1 MNKDMGRL
9 IGLTCAAFFATAASA
24 DTPDANGKTTA
35 MVNDSSRVYDI
46 DEIVV
51 TSRPK
56 DAFNLRRQPISA
68 TSLSNQD
75 LKNIGAKD
83 LRDLSAFIPSFSMP
97 NYGTRYTSSL
107 YMRGFGSR
115 VNNPAI
121 GIYIDDMPV
130 MCKSAYNSYFHDIAR
145 VDVLRGP
152 QGTLYGQNTEGGLV
166 KMYTKNPMCYEG
178 TDIKLSCGTD
188 FWRNV
193 ELGHFNKINDIVAF
207 SVSAFYDGTNG
218 FQRNTSTGE
227 RADRLNEG
235 GGRFRLVL
243 APTARLAFDFTAGYQ
258 HVEQNGFAYG
268 ALDPKTGHTDAPS
281 SNHAGRYRRDMANFG
296 VTTKYETDRIS
307 MQSTTSYQYLHDNML
322 MDQDYTDIDYMHL
335 KQKQLHNSVTEELTL
350 KSKNTARWHWLFGLA
365 GNYQWL
371 RTTAPVYFGEATTNQ
386 LSDVIRKAMYNGIL
400 QGMMKQ
406 GLSQQ
411 MAEAIIQKKGGVNVE
426 TNLQVPETFRTP
438 QFCLGIF
445 HESNI
450 NITPDLVATIGLR
463 YEYNHNKV
471 DYDSKAEMM
480 IKANVMGT
488 EASNALTSKLVNA
501 TCSNASQLLPKI
513 GLSYKIDRN
522 NSVVYAVVSKGYRA
536 GGYNIQMFSDILQS
550 ELMANYASASKGN
563 YDVPH
568 TGADYDNVNNTI
580 SYKPE
585 TSWNYE
591 LGGHFNLLGNAL
603 QIDLS
608 LYYMQISNQ
617 QLSIMAGTYGF
628 GRMMVNAGKSRSCG
642 LELGLRGSAL
652 GNRLAWTLN
661 YGYTN
666 AEFTE
671 YVDSVKTN
679 GKYVTNNYKGKKVPY
694 VPCHTIGAAADYRL
708 VLPAGMIQT
717 VTFGANATAQGR
729 IYWDE
734 ANTYSQKLYAV
745 VNAHV
750 DVEIKNLVVSVWG
763 RNLTDTRYNTF
774 AMSSSAT
781 RQLKYFAQ
789 RGTPLQVG
797 VDLKLHF

>member
-9 IGLTCAAFFATAASA
+9 FAFTCAALFSSAAGAGNPDTNRNITAT
-24 DTPDANGKTTA
+24 GI
-35 MVNDSSRVYDI
+35 DSSRVYDI

-51 TSRPK
+51 TNCPK

-130 MCKSAYNSYFHDIAR
+130 MSKSAYNSYFHDIAR

-166 KMYTKNPMCYEG
+166 KMYTKDPMYYEG

-188 FWRNV
+188 FWRNI
-193 ELGHFNKINDIVAF
+193 ELGHFHKIDDIVAF

-218 FQRNTSTGE
+218 FQRNVSTGE
-227 RADRLNEG
+227 RADLLNEG

-243 APTARLAFDFTAGYQ
+243 APTARLAFDFIADYQ

-268 ALDPKTGHTDAPS
+268 LLAPKTGRTEAPS
-281 SNHAGRYRRDMANFG
+281 TNQAGSYRRDKASIG
-296 VTTKYETDRIS
+296 VTAKYETDWIS

-322 MDQDYTDIDYMHL
+322 MDQDYTGIDYMHL
-335 KQKQLHNSVTEELTL
+335 KQKQLHNAITEELTL
-350 KSKNTARWHWLFGLA
+350 KNKNASRWHWLFGFA

-371 RTTAPVYFGEATTNQ
+371 RTTAPVYFGEATTSQ
-386 LSDVIRKAMYNGIL
+386 LSGIIQKAMYNGIL
-400 QGMMKQ
+400 QGMTNR

-411 MAEAIIQKKGGVNVE
+411 MAEAIINKAGGVNVE
-426 TNLQVPETFRTP
+426 TSLQVPETFRTP
-438 QFCLGIF
+438 QLCLGVF

-450 NITPDLVATIGLR
+450 NITPELVATIGLR

-488 EASNALTSKLVNA
+488 EAANTLTSKLLNH

-513 GLSYKIDRN
+513 GLSYKVDRN
-522 NSVVYAVVSKGYRA
+522 NSVVYAVLSKGYRA

-550 ELMANYASASKGN
+550 ELMANYASASKGD
-563 YDVPH
+563 YDVQH
-568 TGADYDNVNNTI
+568 TASDYDKVNNTI

-591 LGGHFNLLGNAL
+591 FGGHFNLLGNAL

-608 LYYMQISNQ
+608 LYYMQINNL

-666 AEFTE
+666 AEFKE
-671 YVDSVKTN
+671 YEDSVKTN
-679 GKYVTNNYKGKKVPY
+679 GQYVINDYKGKKVPY

-708 VLPAGMIQT
+708 VLPAGMIQA

-729 IYWDE
+729 VYWDE
-734 ANTYSQKLYAV
+734 ANTYSQKFYAI

-750 DVEIKNLVVSVWG
+750 DVEIKNMNINFWG
-763 RNLTDTRYNTF
+763 RNLTDTHYNTF

-789 RGTPLQVG
+789 KGMPLQVG
-797 VDLKLHF
+797 VDVKLHF

>member
-9 IGLTCAAFFATAASA
+9 LAVTCAALYAMASSAGTPHTNENATAIAA
-24 DTPDANGKTTA
+24 
-35 MVNDSSRVYDI
+35 DSSRVYDI

-51 TSRPK
+51 TNRPK
-56 DAFNLRRQPISA
+56 DAFNLRRQPVSA
-68 TSLSNQD
+68 TSLSSHD
-75 LKNIGAKD
+75 LKNVGAKD

-115 VNNPAI
+115 VNNPAV
-121 GIYIDDMPV
+121 GIYVDDIPV

-166 KMYTKNPMCYEG
+166 KMYTKNPMYYEG
-178 TDIKLSCGTD
+178 TDIKVSCGTY
-188 FWRNV
+188 FWRNA
-193 ELGHFNKINDIVAF
+193 EFGHFHKIDDTMAF

-218 FQRNTSTGE
+218 FLRNSSTGE
-227 RADRLNEG
+227 RADRLNEA
-235 GGRFRLVL
+235 GGRLRLML
-243 APTARLAFDFTAGYQ
+243 APTVRLAFDVTADYQ

-268 ALDPKTGHTDAPS
+268 ALDPETGRTEAPS
-281 SNHAGRYRRDMANFG
+281 SNHSGRYLRDIANAG
-296 VTTKYETDRIS
+296 VTTKYETARFY

-322 MDQDYTDIDYMHL
+322 MDQDYTNIDYMHL
-335 KQKQLHNSVTEELTL
+335 KQKQLHNTVTEELTL
-350 KSKNTARWHWLFGLA
+350 KSKTATRWRWLFGLA

-386 LSDVIRKAMYNGIL
+386 LSTVIQKAMYNGIV
-400 QGMMKQ
+400 QGMINKGM
-406 GLSQQ
+406 SQQ
-411 MAEAIIQKKGGVNVE
+411 MAESIIQKAGGVSVE
-426 TNLQVPETFRTP
+426 TSLQVPETFRTP
-438 QFCLGIF
+438 QFCFGIF

-450 NITPDLVATIGLR
+450 NITPRLVATIGLR

-471 DYDSKAEMM
+471 DYDSKAEMKM
-480 IKANVMGT
+480 KATVMGI
-488 EASNALTSKLVNA
+488 EATNTLTSKLVNGV
-501 TCSNASQLLPKI
+501 CSNASQLLPKI
-513 GLSYKIDRN
+513 GLSYVLDKN
-522 NSVVYAVVSKGYRA
+522 NSLVYAVLSKGYRA

-550 ELMANYASASKGN
+550 ELMTNYASASKGD

-568 TGADYDNVNNTI
+568 TDSDYDRVNNTI

-603 QIDLS
+603 QMDFS
-608 LYYMQISNQ
+608 LYYMRISNQ

-642 LELGLRGSAL
+642 LELGLRGSAF
-652 GNRLAWTLN
+652 GNRLAWALN

-666 AEFTE
+666 AEFVE
-671 YVDSVKTN
+671 YEDSVKVG

-708 VLPAGMIQT
+708 VLPAGVIQA
-717 VTFGANATAQGR
+717 VTFGVNATAQGR

-734 ANTYSQKLYAV
+734 ANTYSQKFYAL

-750 DVEIKNLVVSVWG
+750 DAEIKNLTVSAWG

-789 RGTPLQVG
+789 RGMPLQVG
-797 VDLKLHF
+797 VDIKLHF

>member
-1 MNKDMGRL
+1 MNKNKCRL
-9 IGLTCAAFFATAASA
+9 LPFTCAALFATAAGA
-24 DTPDANGKTTA
+24 GTPHTNEYTKIVAI
-35 MVNDSSRVYDI
+35 DSSRVYDI

-51 TSRPK
+51 TNRPK
-56 DAFNLRRQPISA
+56 DAFNLRRQPVSA

-75 LKNIGAKD
+75 LKNVGAKD
-83 LRDLSAFIPSFSMP
+83 LRDLSAFIPSFAMP

-115 VNNPAI
+115 VNNPAV
-121 GIYIDDMPV
+121 GIYLDDMPV

-166 KMYTKNPMCYEG
+166 KMYTKNPMYYEG

-188 FWRNV
+188 FWRNA
-193 ELGHFNKINDIVAF
+193 ELGYFHKIDDAKAF

-218 FQRNTSTGE
+218 FQRNTATGE

-243 APTARLAFDFTAGYQ
+243 APTSRLGFDFAASYQ

-268 ALDPKTGHTDAPS
+268 LLDPKTGHTEAPS
-281 SNHAGRYRRDMANFG
+281 SNHSGRYRRDIASVG
-296 VTTKYETDRIS
+296 LTTKYEADLFS
-307 MQSTTSYQYLHDNML
+307 MQSTTSYQYLHDNMF
-322 MDQDYTDIDYMHL
+322 MDQDYTDIDYMHM

-350 KSKNTARWHWLFGLA
+350 KSKNATLWHWLFGLA
-365 GNYQWL
+365 GSYQWL
-371 RTTAPVYFGEATTNQ
+371 RTTAPVYFGEATTSQ
-386 LSDVIRKAMYNGIL
+386 LAGVIQKSMYNGIV
-400 QGMMKQ
+400 QRMTKKGM
-406 GLSQQ
+406 SQQ
-411 MAEAIIQKKGGVNVE
+411 MAEAIIEKAGGVDVE
-426 TNLQVPETFRTP
+426 TSLQVPETFRTP
-438 QFCLGIF
+438 QFCFGVF

-450 NITPDLVATIGLR
+450 NITSNLVATIGLR
-463 YEYNHNKV
+463 YEYNRTEV
-471 DYDSKAEMM
+471 DYDSKAEMK
-480 IKANVMGT
+480 IAGSVMG
-488 EASNALTSKLVNA
+488 EEFANALTSKLA
-501 TCSNASQLLPKI
+501 SGTRSHASQLLPKI
-513 GLSYKIDRN
+513 GLSYKLDRN
-522 NSVVYAVVSKGYRA
+522 NSLVYAVVSKGYRA
-536 GGYNIQMFSDILQS
+536 GGYNIQMFSDILQT
-550 ELMANYASASKGN
+550 ELMANYANAKSGD

-568 TGADYDNVNNTI
+568 TGSDYEKVNNTI

-591 LGGHFNLLGNAL
+591 LGGHLNVLDNAL
-603 QIDLS
+603 QIDFS
-608 LYYMQISNQ
+608 LYYMQINNQ

-642 LELGLRGSAL
+642 LEIGLRGSAF
-652 GNRLAWTLN
+652 GNRLAWTVN

-666 AEFTE
+666 AEFRE
-671 YVDSVKTN
+671 YEDSVKTN
-679 GKYVTNNYKGKKVPY
+679 GKYVVNNYKGKKVPY
-694 VPCHTIGAAADYRL
+694 VPCHTIGAAADYRM
-708 VLPAGMIQT
+708 VLPSNVIQAM
-717 VTFGANATAQGR
+717 TFGANATAQGR

-734 ANTYSQKLYAV
+734 ANTYSQKFYAI

-750 DVEIKNLVVSVWG
+750 DAEIKNFTISLWG
-763 RNLTDTRYNTF
+763 RNLTGTRYNTF

-789 RGTPLQVG
+789 KGTPLQFG
-797 VDLKLHF
+797 VDLKVHF

>member
-24 DTPDANGKTTA
+24 DTPDANGNTTA

-166 KMYTKNPMCYEG
+166 KMYTKNPMYYEG

-488 EASNALTSKLVNA
+488 EATNVLTSKLVNA

-568 TGADYDNVNNTI
+568 TGTDYDNVNNTI

-591 LGGHFNLLGNAL
+591 LGGHFNLFGNAL

-608 LYYMQISNQ
+608 LYCMQISNQ

-694 VPCHTIGAAADYRL
+694 VPCHTLGAAADYRL
-708 VLPAGMIQT
+708 VLPAGMIQA

>member
-258 HVEQNGFAYG
+258 HVEQKGFAYG

-708 VLPAGMIQT
+708 VLPAGMIQA